1 MVHDRRLVYDPYDAA
16 IVHNPFP
23 VYDRMREDAPVYQNE
38 ELGFY
43 ALSRYADVVDA
54 HLDCETF
61 SSAKGVTIDGGE
73 SATPLLIVKDP
84 PEHTLHRRIV
94 APLFTPRRISAL
106 EPFIRQT
113 AVALLDPLAGR
124 DTFELVHEF
133 AIRLPMHVISELLDI
148 PVELRDEVVHL
159 AELVASGLGR
169 DLGPD
174 EAVAAKGL
182 AVLFYELASQRRRS
196 PGGDIVSLLMTTP
209 IDDGHGG
216 TRLPGDAELGT
227 RFLELAFAGH
237 ETVAKLISNAVIA
250 LKWHPDERSRLVA
263 DPALLPKAVE
273 EALRWDPPSH
283 YQGRTTTRDVT
294 LHGVTIPADCRVLL
308 MTGAAL
314 HDPRE
319 FPDPERYDL
328 DRPLERHVG
337 FGLGRHMCLGASLA
351 RLETRIALEEFL
363 KRYADWELVEGGAV
377 RALQG
382 NLRGLKQLELSV
394 TARTGHATGAPQP
407 EKRKAL

>member
-1 MVHDRRLVYDPYDAA
+1 MTDAEPRPSDRSPIVYDPYDAA

-23 VYDRMREDAPVYQNE
+23 VYARLRDEAPVYRNE
-38 ELGFY
+38 QLGFY
-43 ALSRYADVVDA
+43 ALSRYADVVEA
-54 HLDCETF
+54 HLDYETF
-61 SSAKGVTIDGGE
+61 SSAKGVTIEGDE
-73 SATPLLIVKDP
+73 AATPLLIVKDP

-113 AVALLDPLAGR
+113 AADLLDPLAGR
-124 DTFELVHEF
+124 DAFEFVHEF
-133 AIRLPMHVISELLDI
+133 AIQLPMHVISELLDI
-148 PVELRDEVVHL
+148 PVDLRDEIVQL

-169 DLGPD
+169 DASPE

-182 AVLFYELASQRRRS
+182 TVLLVELASQRRRQ
-196 PGGDIVSLLMTTP
+196 PGSDLVSLLMTTP
-209 IDDGHGG
+209 VDDGAGG

-237 ETVAKLISNAVIA
+237 ETVAKLISNAIVA
-250 LKWHPDERSRLVA
+250 LKWHPDERARVVA

-283 YQGRTTTRDVT
+283 YQGRTTTREVT
-294 LHGVTIPADCRVLL
+294 LHGVTIPADRRVLL

-337 FGLGRHMCLGASLA
+337 FGLGRHMCLGSSLA
-351 RLETRIALEEFL
+351 RMETRIALEEFL

-382 NLRGLKQLELSV
+382 NLRGLTQLQLSV
-394 TARTGHATGAPQP
+394 TPRAGRPQTLP
-407 EKRKAL
+407 R